1 MIQLKKS
8 AIGMIVLA
16 FTSLILI
23 TGSPFQ
29 ILTYL
34 GENNGHLYIKNIGQ
48 EAYGADDD
56 DGDEYNE
63 EKEDVV
69 KETCEDSDG
78 KWHEEFYECEF
89 KPKEGDDEWND
100 KEGDQTAF
108 EHNLEDDGLYN
119 HYQTMRYQ
127 TQVDED
133 NADWEYQYE
142 DVN

>member
-1 MIQLKKS
+1 MKIIKS
-8 AIGMIVLA
+8 AIGMIVLT

-29 ILTYL
+29 ITSNLV
-34 GENNGHLYIKNIGQ
+34 ENNGHLYIKNIGQ

-56 DGDEYNE
+56 DGSGDDSDEYNE

-69 KETCEDSDG
+69 KKTCEESDG

-89 KPKEGDDEWND
+89 KTKEGDDEWND

-108 EHNLEDDGLYN
+108 EHNLEDDGMYN

-133 NADWEYQYE
+133 NAD
-142 DVN
+142 

>member
-29 ILTYL
+29 ILTNL

-69 KETCEDSDG
+69 KETCEDSNG

-89 KPKEGDDEWND
+89 KTR
-100 KEGDQTAF
+100 EGDQTAF
-108 EHNLEDDGLYN
+108 EHNLADNGLYN
-119 HYQTMRYQ
+119 YYQTMRYQ
-127 TQVDED
+127 TQADED